1 MCPHCSCSYTRT
13 HHAHQ
18 TRSFGYTHA
27 CTEMPYSCT
36 HSPLTIVFFWAEI
49 SSIEMRALD
58 KYMSRITSAID
69 VDATLKIL
77 LRERVITRA
86 LSREVMQTPSSERVG
101 RILDVIR
108 TRGDRAFRTLCE
120 ALKRKHPELAYLML
134 KETYRK
140 DEEIFW

>member
-1 MCPHCSCSYTRT
+1 
-13 HHAHQ
+13 
-18 TRSFGYTHA
+18 
-27 CTEMPYSCT
+27 
-36 HSPLTIVFFWAEI
+36 
-49 SSIEMRALD
+49 MRALD
-58 KYMSRITSAID
+58 KYMHRITSAID
-69 VDATLKIL
+69 LDATLKIF

-120 ALKRKHPELAYLML
+120 ALKRKHPELAYLLL